1 MKIRFLSKSEYHK
14 TKLQVLCPTTRI
26 FRETE
31 FHLPFN
37 YNTNLK
43 TLGFG
48 AYGVVGLST
57 IKSSGLQVAIKKINI
72 SWHHTLFAKR
82 IIREIE
88 LLSQIE
94 HENIISLLEVYTSNS
109 NPKDL
114 DTIYLATEFAG
125 DDIYYVSQNHKLEQN
140 QIIHIT
146 FQIFKALEYLHA
158 KGIVHRDLKPQNISV
173 SSDGL
178 KVKIL
183 DFGLARYMSDKMTS
197 YVVTCLYRAPE
208 ILCQLDYDRSDATYK
223 GAVDVWSVGCII
235 CELIMKT
242 PLFNRTT
249 SANFP
254 RKELELIEQI
264 FYLCGTPSIQ
274 YIAKIP
280 SDLLRQAILQFPR
293 YKRQDF
299 HSIFNVNDTKMVDLL
314 DKIFVI
320 EPSERIT
327 AYHAMKDELFQSFY
341 SNHGVYVRPTRTL
354 PDRTLKEQMLEKE
367 NQFNQMSIEEFK
379 NYLWEKCLHFKKKS
393 KN

>member
-1 MKIRFLSKSEYHK
+1 MSPVLNNLIDSFNLQNQPIPHITPEIPAFFEYNKIQTTYNNYERTGQRGRPKSKPSLSEEELAELKKEQTRKAVAKCRQKKAENKSQPNQKRGRPK
-14 TKLQVLCPTTRI
+14 TQDAV
-26 FRETE
+26 ES
-31 FHLPFN
+31 
-37 YNTNLK
+37 
-43 TLGFG
+43 FG

-109 NPKDL
+109 NPKTL
-114 DTIYLATEFAG
+114 DTIYLTTEFAG
-125 DDIYYVSQNHKLEQN
+125 HDIHYVSQNYKLEQN

-146 FQIFKALEYLHA
+146 FQIFKALE
-158 KGIVHRDLKPQNISV
+158 
-173 SSDGL
+173 
-178 KVKIL
+178 IL

-249 SANFP
+249 SSNFP

-293 YKRQDF
+293 YERQDF

-354 PDRTLKEQMLEKE
+354 PDRTLKEQ
-367 NQFNQMSIEEFK
+367 
-379 NYLWEKCLHFKKKS
+379 
-393 KN
+393 